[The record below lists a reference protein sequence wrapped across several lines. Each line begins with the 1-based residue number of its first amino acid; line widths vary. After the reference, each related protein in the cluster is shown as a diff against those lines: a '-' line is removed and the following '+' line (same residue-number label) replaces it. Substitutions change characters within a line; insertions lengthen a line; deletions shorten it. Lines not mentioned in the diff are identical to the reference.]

1 MEIGQVI
8 KLLIK
13 KRGLKQ
19 VEVAEKIGKSTTALS
34 QIINGTYKPQS
45 DTLEKLS
52 QVLNVPVAVIH
63 FLSISEK
70 DIPEENLPLYRNL
83 APSMEKYLI
92 DVFSVD
98 KKDLSLT

>member
-13 KRGLKQ
+13 KRGLTQ
-19 VEVAEKIGKSTTALS
+19 VDVANKIGKSPTALS
-34 QIINGTYKPQS
+34 QIIKGAYKPQS

-52 QVLNVPVAVIH
+52 DVLNVPIAVIH
-63 FLSISEK
+63 FLSITEE
-70 DIPEENLPLYRNL
+70 DVPQENLSLFRNL

-92 DVFSVD
+92 DVFMVD
-98 KKDLSLT
+98 KEDLSLS

>member
-19 VEVAEKIGKSTTALS
+19 VQVAERIGKSTTALS
-34 QIINGTYKPQS
+34 QIINGTYKPQP
-45 DTLEKLS
+45 DTLEKIS
-52 QVLNVPVAVIH
+52 EVLDIPVPVIH
-63 FLSISEK
+63 FLSISENDVPK
-70 DIPEENLPLYRNL
+70 ENLELYRNL

-92 DVFSVD
+92 DVFSVN
-98 KKDLSLT
+98 KKDLSLN

>member
-63 FLSISEK
+63 FLSISEEDVPK
-70 DIPEENLPLYRNL
+70 ENLPLFRNL

-92 DVFSVD
+92 DVFGANSE
-98 KKDLSLT
+98 DLSLK